1 VHGGSQSGLDRFQIE
16 PAILV
21 SLLKNNP

>member
-1 VHGGSQSGLDRFQIE
+1 VHGGSQRSLDRFQIDL
-16 PAILV
+16 AILV